1 MKARKKLKDMKSCGL
16 KPEILLGQQL
26 NIQMVMKIKFIL
38 DDELPL
44 IKKIEIS
51 SMIIALRA
59 IFLEKKPKYYPQI
72 FFGKGL
78 CKI

>member
-1 MKARKKLKDMKSCGL
+1 
-16 KPEILLGQQL
+16 
-26 NIQMVMKIKFIL
+26 MVMKIKFIL

>member
-1 MKARKKLKDMKSCGL
+1 
-16 KPEILLGQQL
+16 
-26 NIQMVMKIKFIL
+26 MVMKIKFIL

-59 IFLEKKPKYYPQI
+59 IFLEKKTKYYLQI